1 MTQVYEPTVAL
12 NQPDIKHT
20 AVSSDSR
27 FAEEPIAK
35 SDLETNFFPNRQV
48 NLKNKVPKSQKAKMS
63 KQ

>member
-12 NQPDIKHT
+12 NQPDIKHM
-20 AVSSDSR
+20 AVISDSR

-48 NLKNKVPKSQKAKMS
+48 NLKNPKKS